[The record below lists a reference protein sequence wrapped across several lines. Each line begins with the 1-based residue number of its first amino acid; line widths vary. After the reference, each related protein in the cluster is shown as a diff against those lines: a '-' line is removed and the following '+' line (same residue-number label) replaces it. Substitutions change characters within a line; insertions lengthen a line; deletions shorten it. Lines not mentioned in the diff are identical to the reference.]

1 MAQITYGSIT
11 VSDLTDGKNA
21 NIWTTTVAP
30 TTPNYTF
37 NISNLTGSDDEPREG
52 DIILYSVYRYTISS
66 IDATTVLAGNR
77 QSLQGAAG
85 TDGGKWYSGTGITG
99 TSTTATIFNN
109 SGVANAIVGDMYLN
123 TSTNNTYRCT
133 VAGVSSVAKWVY
145 VNNIKGSQGTSV
157 TKTETEYYRKLA
169 GGQAPQPSTTGST
182 TIPEYVD
189 GCTYYTRTVTYL
201 SAGDPVKGEWLEAT
215 TLTNQIK
222 DAYEA
227 WIAAGA
233 VEQKAKSIV
242 QDSNGVT
249 VAAGINGADV
259 TPGTTSTYGYNTI
272 MAPTYL
278 GLRYNAINLAKLSTT
293 ESTPELQFYFPSFSG
308 SSNTPVQGDKG
319 LTLGTSGMNF
329 YHTGSNTAD
338 ATLNS
343 NGLTISNGSIVLGT
357 TSGIAAG
364 NVTLSNK
371 NFERSINGTNHNDLR
386 FAIGSKFGVASDGT
400 LYSSGLDS
408 VVSRVDKTEMKLA
421 GTYALSQTSAGT
433 AAKAATITPAL
444 SDTSKWELTT
454 GTMVTVKFTNA
465 NTAANPTL
473 NINSKGAKAIKT
485 YAGGNLSADEYKWKA
500 GSTFT
505 FIYNGTNWLMQ
516 DSTASVRMTS
526 AESSISQNAS
536 NIELK
541 VSKDGVIS
549 SINQSAETIKIQ
561 ASKVEI
567 DGTAIFNA
575 ISDDVDDAI
584 TDKGYATTTQ
594 AQGYANDA
602 KNEAIAEIPTDV
614 SELNNDS
621 GYQTAS
627 DVSGAIVST
636 TTLYYA
642 SNSTTAPNKPTAH
655 VTTNSAS
662 TRGAWNI
669 ALPAYN
675 ASYPH
680 LYVCTETKTKG
691 GAYAWTSVEQTTYA
705 SAISAIKT
713 TADGAAPKS
722 SAIAEEQRIYYRS
735 NSSTKPNGNG
745 LPTTWVT
752 ETGDKYNT
760 NATTSTGWSKKVT
773 PIANGTGSSVTKY
786 LYLWTCIQ
794 KKTVDGTVTY
804 GDILLDDSTT
814 VIDGGK
820 IVTGS
825 VSANAVSASSGTFDT
840 ANIPNLNASKIT
852 AGDISADRM
861 KVNSISA
868 INSNTDTVQIK
879 ASKVDIAGAAVFN
892 NYSTTQQ
899 MNNAIG
905 TAVDGIEVGGRNLLV
920 GTGTSIS
927 KATTATSSYV
937 VQILYDTPN
946 LAMLSALGFAVNDEV
961 TLSFDWKIT
970 SASTYGNARIEWYGK
985 TSRAEN
991 SYIAPLINSFA
1002 TFSASNTSGHVTK
1015 TVKLTSATVQAKR
1028 LVLIIYNSNLTLTI
1042 SNLKLEKGNKAT
1054 DWSPAPEDVQ
1064 AEIDAKKSVHT
1075 LMSASTGS
1083 TYANI
1088 LAWTAEGRE
1097 NTSWGINTT
1106 ATPIDKIKVGDT
1118 VRVAYKVTDM
1128 GTADNRP
1135 YVYVIGTFERSSGNT
1150 VYLTMHGLDTTI
1162 IDGGNILTNSIGA
1175 NQIKANSINTTK
1187 LAIGDWTNLVTAN
1200 ELYPDSLPA
1209 SSVSISNGYLVKTTA
1224 TQQYIPLTRI
1234 NPRTPNAF
1242 KKGDELYV
1250 EFYAKAASATTA
1262 VFSIFAYD
1270 SSNTYLDGNSALI
1283 NGSTSSTTFNIS
1295 TTETKFSGTITLTRP
1310 AWDTAAYYE
1319 IDLNNNASTK
1329 VQIYMRK
1336 VVVRKKSNGELIVD
1350 GSITADHLDTNAI
1363 VVGKMNQDTKDKVL
1377 NSNVLIGGRNLL
1389 PSTGS
1394 ANGYFAGVAP
1404 NVTSH
1409 LTNDADNSYYREAS
1423 ATTAGIVTS
1432 SDVALESMVPNEWY
1446 TYTLWVKST
1455 VARVFT
1461 IQLRKTTNKTDGGHY
1476 IESSAITPAANTW
1489 TKITHTFKATTAN
1502 DVYGRLYIGAGTA
1515 CTVYVKEW
1523 KLEKGNKATDWTPAP
1538 EDVQAEIDAK
1548 KSVHTLMTGNAYGNT
1563 YANILGFV
1571 AEGKSQQWTVNTSAT
1586 PLTNVKV
1593 GDTCRIAYKVSD
1605 MNGAY
1610 VYPTGVVTGVGNNTV
1625 DMIMHG
1631 IDTTVIDG
1639 GNILTNSI
1647 GANQIAANAITADEL
1662 AANAVTAN
1670 KIATNAVTS
1679 DKIATGAI
1687 TVGKIN
1693 PVVYTYS
1700 NNGKGNGYAKLCT
1713 ISVTE
1718 NYRNKP
1724 IQFTLHSRNKNAT
1737 DVSWRFLNSNS
1748 PSTCIVSSATYD
1760 GDTPLYYVGTGGTY
1774 TIYFALGESYDEVRI
1789 YDLIIPYTTGLT
1801 VTWDGAYYGTSLPSG
1816 AVEFIKLAGTRTSA
1830 ELDNAAKTATTY
1842 ITHIDNNGIR
1852 IHPSSTENNSV
1863 VINATGMEVF
1873 KGGTTSA
1880 YSVAKYGDSA
1890 RIGKED
1896 GSHLTLAP
1904 DSMSMSDGTKDVFNL
1919 LQKTMY
1925 IYWNRN
1931 YKGRQFANSTDRYVD
1946 SWDTNTTISTWDSIA
1961 VNYKLNNTSKTKKI
1975 TSISNGVLVNDEI
1988 YVHFNY
1994 NGTIITLTYGRG
2006 SSAASSDIIK
2016 LESAVV
2022 YYVTDKKL
2030 SQLHTGTYPNTTVSG
2045 ALRIG
2050 NGTSDSNR
2058 INLMLVD
2065 WSGTGKFK
2073 GDILAFCGA
2082 DSSGGMSLTKAEE
2095 NIDAFKYEDANGHVY
2110 IDAYRVGRIVSLLCV
2125 VSKTTSIAPG
2135 ANLYQL
2141 NLTNAHL
2148 PKPLGTNTSGTGISG
2163 KNMIIGNIY
2172 YNRTV
2177 TPNRYEFVCRN
2188 GGSTAVSTGGV
2199 GFTITY
2205 ICQMDEVSGEIKYM
2219 DD

>member
-421 GTYALSQTSAGT
+421 GTYALSQTSSGT
-433 AAKAATITPAL
+433 TAKAATITPAL

-454 GTMVTVKFTNA
+454 GTIVTVKFTNA

-516 DSTASVRMTS
+516 DSTASVRMNS
-526 AESSISQNAS
+526 AESRITQTATSIESVVANNDTYTAPDGTTKTNAIKSAIKQNAD

-541 VSKDGVIS
+541 VSKDGVIA
-549 SINQSAETIKIQ
+549 SINASVEESGGSAVKIS
-561 ASKVEI
+561 ADKVNIE
-567 DGTAIFNA
+567 GAAIFTGSGRLSETSLDNA
-575 ISDDVDDAI
+575 YDV
-584 TDKGYATTTQ
+584 KGA
-594 AQGYANDA
+594 
-602 KNEAIAEIPTDV
+602 
-614 SELNNDS
+614 
-621 GYQTAS
+621 
-627 DVSGAIVST
+627 
-636 TTLYYA
+636 
-642 SNSTTAPNKPTAH
+642 
-655 VTTNSAS
+655 
-662 TRGAWNI
+662 
-669 ALPAYN
+669 
-675 ASYPH
+675 
-680 LYVCTETKTKG
+680 
-691 GAYAWTSVEQTTYA
+691 A
-705 SAISAIKT
+705 SAAESNAKDY
-713 TADGAAPKS
+713 ADGAVADKADKS
-722 SAIAEEQRIYYRS
+722 NAVARTQRIYYRKT
-735 NSSTKPNGNG
+735 SSGAPSAN
-745 LPTTWVT
+745 TTWL
-752 ETGDKYNT
+752 
-760 NATTSTGWSKKVT
+760 ATS
-773 PIANGTGSSVTKY
+773 GTGYGNWSLKVPQMTSGTTKY
-786 LYLWTCIQ
+786 PYLYTAVQ
-794 KKTVDGTVTY
+794 TQTVAQMAAGNACSCSAV
-804 GDILLDDSTT
+804 LLDDTTT
-814 VIDGGK
+814 VIDGGT
-820 IVTGS
+820 IITGT
-825 VSANAVSASSGTFDT
+825 VNANAVNASSGTFDT

-868 INSNTDTVQIK
+868 INSNTGTVKIA
-879 ASKVDIAGAAVFN
+879 ASKVAIDGTAIF
-892 NYSTTQQ
+892 
-899 MNNAIG
+899 NAIESDVAG
-905 TAVDGIEVGGRNLLV
+905 VAQDAVDGIEVGGRNLLRRSDYAV
-920 GTGTSIS
+920 YNTSD
-927 KATTATSSYV
+927 Y
-937 VQILYDTPN
+937 N
-946 LAMLSALGFAVNDEV
+946 NN
-961 TLSFDWKIT
+961 
-970 SASTYGNARIEWYGK
+970 GNG
-985 TSRAEN
+985 
-991 SYIAPLINSFA
+991 A
-1002 TFSASNTSGHVTK
+1002 TFSEDRITVPFGKEVFQYPYASQRISTVIPSGTKITCSVYVYKQTIADGNHRVYVSPLRSNNTVYWSNIHNIDVNSTGRHTWTFTTTEDAYGFVADFDSRNSTSGEMILGRIKVE
-1015 TVKLTSATVQAKR
+1015 
-1028 LVLIIYNSNLTLTI
+1028 I
-1042 SNLKLEKGNKAT
+1042 GDKAT
-1054 DWSPAPEDVQ
+1054 DWTPAPED
-1064 AEIDAKKSVHT
+1064 ARSEIDAKKSVHT
-1075 LMSASTGS
+1075 LLPSGGQSSSQS

-1088 LAWTAEGRE
+1088 LGWAEEGHVDTWSV
-1097 NTSWGINTT
+1097 TSTE
-1106 ATPIDKIKVGDT
+1106 DVKVGDT
-1118 VRVAYKVTDM
+1118 IRVGYWVSDM
-1128 GTADNRP
+1128 GTSGNRP
-1135 YVYVIGTFERSSGNT
+1135 IVYVVGTVTQILNNT
-1150 VYLTMHGLDTTI
+1150 QLKMTSHGLDTTI

-1175 NQIKANSINTTK
+1175 DKIKVNEIEIGAAQIT
-1187 LAIGDWTNLVTAN
+1187 
-1200 ELYPDSLPA
+1200 
-1209 SSVSISNGYLVKTTA
+1209 
-1224 TQQYIPLTRI
+1224 
-1234 NPRTPNAF
+1234 
-1242 KKGDELYV
+1242 
-1250 EFYAKAASATTA
+1250 
-1262 VFSIFAYD
+1262 
-1270 SSNTYLDGNSALI
+1270 
-1283 NGSTSSTTFNIS
+1283 
-1295 TTETKFSGTITLTRP
+1295 SGTI
-1310 AWDTAAYYE
+1310 ATARIPNLDAG
-1319 IDLNNNASTK
+1319 K
-1329 VQIYMRK
+1329 
-1336 VVVRKKSNGELIVD
+1336 
-1350 GSITADHLDTNAI
+1350 ITTGTINIGRIPNDA
-1363 VVGKMNQDTKDKVL
+1363 L
-1377 NSNVLIGGRNLL
+1377 NSNIEVGGRNLL
-1389 PSTGS
+1389 LNSSNMPFVSSGIGGYRASGGTASHITITDPPISGISGGIRITNSGTSAARIGLAQDHRYNTFIVGEKYSQSFWIRASTS
-1394 ANGYFAGVAP
+1394 F
-1404 NVTSH
+1404 T
-1409 LTNDADNSYYREAS
+1409 
-1423 ATTAGIVTS
+1423 
-1432 SDVALESMVPNEWY
+1432 
-1446 TYTLWVKST
+1446 ST
-1455 VARVFT
+1455 VYAQMIWRAPD
-1461 IQLRKTTNKTDGGHY
+1461 QTTGPVSKSMTLTTSWQYVKGEGATLQGTQADYYSAGYVYASNVPAGAY
-1476 IESSAITPAANTW
+1476 IEVCAD
-1489 TKITHTFKATTAN
+1489 K
-1502 DVYGRLYIGAGTA
+1502 V
-1515 CTVYVKEW
+1515 
-1523 KLEKGNKATDWTPAP
+1523 EKGNKSTDWSPAP

-2205 ICQMDEVSGEIKYM
+2205 ICQIDEVSGEIKYM

>member
-1075 LMSASTGS
+1075 LM
-1083 TYANI
+1083 
-1088 LAWTAEGRE
+1088 
-1097 NTSWGINTT
+1097 
-1106 ATPIDKIKVGDT
+1106 
-1118 VRVAYKVTDM
+1118 
-1128 GTADNRP
+1128 
-1135 YVYVIGTFERSSGNT
+1135 
-1150 VYLTMHGLDTTI
+1150 
-1162 IDGGNILTNSIGA
+1162 
-1175 NQIKANSINTTK
+1175 
-1187 LAIGDWTNLVTAN
+1187 
-1200 ELYPDSLPA
+1200 
-1209 SSVSISNGYLVKTTA
+1209 
-1224 TQQYIPLTRI
+1224 
-1234 NPRTPNAF
+1234 
-1242 KKGDELYV
+1242 
-1250 EFYAKAASATTA
+1250 
-1262 VFSIFAYD
+1262 
-1270 SSNTYLDGNSALI
+1270 
-1283 NGSTSSTTFNIS
+1283 
-1295 TTETKFSGTITLTRP
+1295 
-1310 AWDTAAYYE
+1310 
-1319 IDLNNNASTK
+1319 
-1329 VQIYMRK
+1329 
-1336 VVVRKKSNGELIVD
+1336 
-1350 GSITADHLDTNAI
+1350 
-1363 VVGKMNQDTKDKVL
+1363 
-1377 NSNVLIGGRNLL
+1377 
-1389 PSTGS
+1389 
-1394 ANGYFAGVAP
+1394 
-1404 NVTSH
+1404 
-1409 LTNDADNSYYREAS
+1409 
-1423 ATTAGIVTS
+1423 
-1432 SDVALESMVPNEWY
+1432 
-1446 TYTLWVKST
+1446 
-1455 VARVFT
+1455 
-1461 IQLRKTTNKTDGGHY
+1461 
-1476 IESSAITPAANTW
+1476 
-1489 TKITHTFKATTAN
+1489 
-1502 DVYGRLYIGAGTA
+1502 
-1515 CTVYVKEW
+1515 
-1523 KLEKGNKATDWTPAP
+1523 
-1538 EDVQAEIDAK
+1538 
-1548 KSVHTLMTGNAYGNT
+1548 TGNAYGNT

-2205 ICQMDEVSGEIKYM
+2205 ICQIDEVSGEIKYM